1 MLKIA
6 DSAQD
11 DQRIGGR
18 RCSQNIPFGAPP
30 LLMQNA
36 LGGPAVCA
44 SGLRKG
50 AVCKTVGLNAGDMR
64 KVDFTRSRIR
74 PYIDQARRL
83 QRRWQ
88 ALARLINSA
97 SCQY

>member
-1 MLKIA
+1 VFTEHPV
-6 DSAQD
+6 
-11 DQRIGGR
+11 R
-18 RCSQNIPFGAPP
+18 RATVAYAERF
-30 LLMQNA
+30 
-36 LGGPAVCA
+36 GGPAVCA